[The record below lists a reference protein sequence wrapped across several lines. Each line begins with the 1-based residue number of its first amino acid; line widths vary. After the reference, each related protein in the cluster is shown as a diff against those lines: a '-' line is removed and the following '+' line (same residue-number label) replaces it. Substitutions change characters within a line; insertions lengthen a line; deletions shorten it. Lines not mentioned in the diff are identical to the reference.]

1 MSERAR
7 DDFSRSSPYVY
18 NKVKQLEHDVT
29 ETKKLERQILSEL
42 RA

>member
-7 DDFSRSSPYVY
+7 DDRKPLLLDVY
-18 NKVKQLEHDVT
+18 NKVKQLEHDGK
-29 ETKKLERQILSEL
+29 EMKKLQRQILSEL